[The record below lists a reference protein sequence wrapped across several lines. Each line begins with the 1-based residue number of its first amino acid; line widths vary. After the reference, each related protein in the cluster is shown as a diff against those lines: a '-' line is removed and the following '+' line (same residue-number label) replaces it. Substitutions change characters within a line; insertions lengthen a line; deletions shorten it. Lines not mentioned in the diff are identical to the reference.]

1 MKLYTLSECY
11 TPDER
16 DAEGHISDV
25 FLCKS
30 KEDALAKMKNEMD
43 YKADSIDYCEEDVV
57 IHGGDPSKPSGVTV
71 SRAKATDYYNSIY
84 TWEIREY
91 EIEL

>member
-11 TPDER
+11 TPNKR
-16 DAEGHISDV
+16 DAVGYISDV

-30 KEDALAKMKNEMD
+30 KEDALVKMKEQMD
-43 YKADSIDYCEEDVV
+43 CNADELVYCEENVV
-57 IHGGDPSKPSGVTV
+57 IHNGDASRPSGVTV
-71 SRAKATDYYNSIY
+71 GRAKANDYYNGIY
-84 TWEIREY
+84 TWEIKEY